1 MNKSI
6 NNSVCVLF
14 KATRKFHRLQQTE
27 FAAIL
32 GVTQGTISKIEA
44 AVMAPDLS
52 LWFNFLKSFDIQD
65 PYCFTYS
72 ALELNDAA
80 FLKLKIEGSSLL
92 PTFDYKKDDCLFTI
106 KKIRPLY
113 DFLMVNHTKSFE
125 NFLKD
130 NKISK
135 ELFYILNHPLTSE
148 FVDTFFSFLNENKIN
163 AKSVSLL
170 NLNFEHSLGREQNEL
185 ASSDSS
191 SDIFSILNKNNESV
205 LFYEFDG
212 KNGEYFINLNKKGQQ
227 LIHPLENSEL
237 IMNYNFLYPFH
248 VLKSTK
254 NIKGATPH
262 IHEVKKDQRWKVT
275 YAS

>member
-32 GVTQGTISKIEA
+32 GVTQGTISKVEA

-65 PYCFTYS
+65 PYCFTYV

-80 FLKLKIEGSSLL
+80 FLKLKTDGSPLL
-92 PTFDYKKDDCLFTI
+92 PTFDYKKDNCLCTV

-113 DFLMVNHTKSFE
+113 DFLMLNHAKPFE
-125 NFLKD
+125 NFLKE

-170 NLNFEHSLGREQNEL
+170 NLNFEHSLGREKHEL
-185 ASSDSS
+185 ASFDSS
-191 SDIFSILNKNNESV
+191 TDIFSILNKSNENI
-205 LFYEFDG
+205 LAYEFDG
-212 KNGEYFINLNKKGQQ
+212 TNGEYFINLNKKGQQ
-227 LIHPLENSEL
+227 LIHALENSEL

-275 YAS
+275 YVS